1 MTGLERTRNADGVE
15 VVRLNRPD
23 SRNAMDTATLDELLA
38 TLAEL
43 AADADLRVVVFSTT
57 STRALC
63 AGADVAEQLD
73 RDGGIARMERFAR
86 MYQAV
91 VDLPVPTIAVCVG
104 NVVGAGAE
112 LAAACDLRV
121 AGDNLKLAW
130 AGAKLGVPVGPA
142 RLVPLVGL
150 ARAKELIYSG
160 RVVGAEEAARIGLA
174 ERVAPEAEAEA
185 AALELAATL
194 AARPAEGLRRLKRMF
209 RDGEDLAGRTARE
222 NVTLLD
228 WQRYGQ
234 GLPQGG
240 APTRD

>member
-1 MTGLERTRNADGVE
+1 MTGLGSERASDGVE
-15 VVRLNRPD
+15 VVRLDRPER
-23 SRNAMDTATLDELLA
+23 RNALDTATLDALLGRLDA
-38 TLAEL
+38 L
-43 AADADLRVVVFSTT
+43 AADPDLRAVVLSTT
-57 STRALC
+57 SMRALC
-63 AGADVAEQLD
+63 AGADVAEELD
-73 RDGGIARMERFAR
+73 REGGIARMARFAR
-86 MYQAV
+86 AYQAV

-150 ARAKELIYSG
+150 SRAKELIYSG
-160 RVVGAEEAARIGLA
+160 RAVGAEEAERIGLA
-174 ERVAPEAEAEA
+174 ERVVPADEAEA
-185 AALELAATL
+185 AALQLAAEI
-194 AARPAEGLRRLKRMF
+194 ASRPGEGMRRLKTMF
-209 RDGEDLAGRTARE
+209 RDLEDLAGATARE
-222 NVTLLD
+222 NVILMD

-240 APTRD
+240 MRGR